1 MTELILT
8 QTERLRMHEDQRIAQ
23 EYRDMVVQHPT
34 ASPMRIMESIARSGN
49 FRAKSKA
56 GVRSALIRAGAYV
69 PETRKNA

>member
-8 QTERLRMHEDQRIAQ
+8 QSERLRMHEDQRIAA
-23 EYRDMVVQHPT
+23 EYREMVVQHPT

-56 GVRSALIRAGAYV
+56 GIRSALIRAGAYI
-69 PETRKNA
+69 PETRKTA

>member
-8 QTERLRMHEDQRIAQ
+8 QSERLRMHEDQRIAK
-23 EYRDMVVQHPT
+23 EYRDMVALHPG

-56 GVRSALIRAGAYV
+56 GVRSALIRTGVYV
-69 PETRKNA
+69 PAKRS